1 MTIENPMKLVVIY
14 GPPAVGKLSVAMELA
29 SMTSYKLFHNHASVD
44 FVKTIFEFGTPI
56 FNELVNK
63 YRIEMLEKAAKEG
76 ISTIFTSAWIKGDH
90 QKTADDLR
98 FRIERNGGEV
108 CFVYL
113 FAPREVLLQRVD
125 GKSRQDFGKI
135 RDSDHLKEFLRT
147 YEMPKEA
154 PVSGSFKIDN
164 TSLSPNEAAKL
175 IRSHFKLEP
184 SKSLQLN

>member
-1 MTIENPMKLVVIY
+1 MASENPMRLVVIY

-29 SMTSYKLFHNHASVD
+29 SMTNYKLFHNHASVD

-56 FNELVNK
+56 FSELVNK
-63 YRIEMLEKAAKEG
+63 YRREMLENAAKER
-76 ISTIFTSAWIKGDH
+76 ISTIFTSAWIKGNH
-90 QKTADDLR
+90 QRTADDLTL
-98 FRIERNGGEV
+98 RIERFGGKA

-113 FAPREVLLQRVD
+113 FAPKEVLLERVD

-135 RDSDHLKEFLRT
+135 RDSSQLKEFLRT
-147 YEMPKEA
+147 YEMPKDA
-154 PVSGSFKIDN
+154 PIAGSFKIDN

-184 SKSLQLN
+184 FKKSTIK